1 MIPSPLNRQAWIDN
15 LETDRDR
22 DFIIN
27 GITNGF
33 EIIPSDSVLKTAET
47 NNYKSAT
54 ASDVR
59 DKVENQLKFARKLTK
74 AIT

>member
-1 MIPSPLNRQAWIDN
+1 MITFALNPQAWIQN

-33 EIIPSDSVLKTAET
+33 EIIPSIA
-47 NNYKSAT
+47 
-54 ASDVR
+54 
-59 DKVENQLKFARKLTK
+59 F
-74 AIT
+74 